1 MLTVGYGDINPCTPI
16 EKVFCS
22 VSILITC
29 GVFAYAM
36 SVIGN
41 IIDSLD

>member
-1 MLTVGYGDINPCTPI
+1 MLTVGYGDINPSTPI

-22 VSILITC
+22 LSILITC

-41 IIDSLD
+41 IINTMD